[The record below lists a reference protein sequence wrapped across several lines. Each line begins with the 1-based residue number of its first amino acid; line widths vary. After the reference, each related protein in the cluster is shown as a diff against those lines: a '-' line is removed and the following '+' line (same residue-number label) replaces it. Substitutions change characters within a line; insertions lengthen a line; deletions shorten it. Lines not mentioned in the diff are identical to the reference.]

1 LLEHVERL
9 MQEVKELRAEMA
21 EEREARA
28 TLTERRAKDA
38 ARKRDVPRKSEDNI
52 PRKSAEPV
60 DNPRNSVE
68 SAQSPRNSVESS
80 AEIRGMGGLGG
91 SLALSSSSSQEKIF
105 ELLSPVVPS
114 SAEIRGEPEI
124 ERVFRHWQA
133 ERGREKSQ
141 LTEDRKRR
149 IRARLREFTADQLCQ
164 AISGVKCDPWPERAQ
179 NDDLTQILRNA
190 GQVERFLRFAQ
201 SGPIAPRGAVLSISD
216 QAKQEHEIPGRK
228 RVGAS

>member
-1 LLEHVERL
+1 MDEAAQLLAHVEAL
-9 MQEVKELRAEMA
+9 MREVKELRAEMA

-38 ARKRDVPRKSEDNI
+38 ARKREI
-52 PRKSAEPV
+52 PRKSAEAV
-60 DNPRNSVE
+60 SDNPRNSVE
-68 SAQSPRNSVESS
+68 SA
-80 AEIRGMGGLGG
+80 EIRGKGDKGG
-91 SLALSSSSSQEKIF
+91 SVVDPSPEKL

-201 SGPIAPRGAVLSISD
+201 SGPATPRGAVLAISD